1 MANNSRSESIYN
13 LKNYLPPEKELP
25 VYFFFGEDTY
35 TISQSVEAVS
45 QSFSDAVESDF
56 DRMVMDASRE
66 MTVAQIIDAAS
77 AFPFGGGKKVLIV
90 KNFEKISEK
99 KSLAE
104 YVNNP
109 AEFTVM
115 IITQIGKKVDNRREP
130 FHSLTQKGYLFE
142 AHEQRGADL
151 NFWVLRKAR
160 EIGLKISQE
169 NSQALVDI
177 IGEHK
182 SLLEM
187 NLQKLY
193 DYCGE
198 NEVTAENIEQLTAV
212 TKEYTIF
219 NLQDAIGSGNKSE
232 ALKIMY
238 NLLDNGQELVYI
250 ISMLTKFVG
259 TIAHSFDLSRQKISE
274 FEAAKLANVSFFYY
288 KKCRDA
294 KYMQSHNKLR
304 NAAKALLNAD
314 TAIKTTSSDS
324 KSIGT
329 VLVSELMK

>member
-1 MANNSRSESIYN
+1 MANNRNSESIYN

-35 TISQSVEAVS
+35 TISESVEAVT

-56 DRMVMDASRE
+56 DRSVIDASRE
-66 MTVAQIIDAAS
+66 MSVAQIIDAAS
-77 AFPFGGGKKVLIV
+77 AFPFGGGKKLLIV
-90 KNFEKISEK
+90 KNFEKIGEK

-104 YVNNP
+104 YINNP

-115 IITQIGKKVDNRREP
+115 IITQIGKKVDYRREP
-130 FHSLTQKGYLFE
+130 FNSLTKRGFLFE

-151 NFWVLRKAR
+151 NFWVMKKAK
-160 EIGLKISQE
+160 EIGLSISQD

-187 NLQKLY
+187 NLEKLY
-193 DYCGE
+193 DYSGE
-198 NEVTAENIEQLTAV
+198 NEVTTENIEQLTAV
-212 TKEYTIF
+212 TKEYSIF
-219 NLQDAIGSGNKSE
+219 NLQDAIGSGNKPE
-232 ALKIMY
+232 ALKILY

-250 ISMLTKFVG
+250 ISMLTKFISTV
-259 TIAHSFDLSRQKISE
+259 AHNFDLSRQKISE

-294 KYMQSHNKLR
+294 KFLQSHNKLR
-304 NAAKALLNAD
+304 NAAIALLNAD
-314 TAIKTTSSDS
+314 TAVKTTSSDS